1 MFSKYEKN
9 IRIPVIF
16 EDGQIKFYYGGAM
29 PIIEEGTIG
38 ELVLPE
44 YSVENKEIVKKLQ
57 DKYEVRLFDSGTI
70 LYLGMQNNFI
80 PHNLFGSVV
89 ELKNVYPPID
99 CQFVEVI
106 LNEPLYL
113 LFRGSKQ
120 AKLQNV
126 ECVIPA
132 LANKK
137 AISINN
143 AYTLISE
150 VFEPERKSH
159 SGNVFD
165 KCYYKYIDIKSG
177 TEHYFPIER
186 LRQNYE
192 AEYEKVLILDSR
204 AFLLN
209 PSLKSS
215 YLLNDDEKLLIDCIL
230 EHGELSGLH
239 IKELFKNDKNR
250 FLKVLDSLLELE
262 IIIGKAI

>member
-1 MFSKYEKN
+1 MFNKYEKT
-9 IRIPVIF
+9 IKIPVIF

-38 ELVLPE
+38 ELILPE
-44 YSVENKEIVKKLQ
+44 YSVGSKEIVNKLQ
-57 DKYEVRLFDSGTI
+57 TKYDVKLFDRGTK
-70 LYLGMQNNFI
+70 LYLAMQNYYI
-80 PHNLFGSVV
+80 PHSLLGSVV
-89 ELKNVYPPID
+89 ALKNVYPPID

-106 LNEPLYL
+106 LNEPLNL

-120 AKLQNV
+120 AKLQDV
-126 ECVIPA
+126 ECLIPV
-132 LANKK
+132 LKNKK

-165 KCYYKYIDIKSG
+165 KCYYEYIDIKSG
-177 TEHYFPIER
+177 TEHYFPIVR

-209 PSLKSS
+209 PRLNSS
-215 YLLNDDEKLLIDCIL
+215 YSLNEDEKLLIDGIL
-230 EHGELSGLH
+230 EHGELSGLY
-239 IKELFKNDKNR
+239 IKEMFNHDKTR
-250 FLKVLDSLLELE
+250 YIKVIDDLLESD